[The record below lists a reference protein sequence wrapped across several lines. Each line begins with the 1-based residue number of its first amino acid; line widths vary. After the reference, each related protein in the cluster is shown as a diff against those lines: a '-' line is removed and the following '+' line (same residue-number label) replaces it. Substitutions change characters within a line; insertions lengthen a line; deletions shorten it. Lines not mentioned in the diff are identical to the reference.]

1 MGTIRSNADVVG
13 ANPAFRA
20 ADTLAGV
27 SELVEDVVESSEV
40 SDSPDRAV
48 LACGRLETADDD
60 GAAIDGPATDPAVLV
75 GRTYTSLIFQT
86 CDCSPN

>member
-1 MGTIRSNADVVG
+1 MGTIRSKADVDG

-20 ADTLAGV
+20 ADMLAGV
-27 SELVEDVVESSEV
+27 SESVEDAVESSEAA
-40 SDSPDRAV
+40 DSPDRAV
-48 LACGRLETADDD
+48 LACGRLGTDGDD
-60 GAAIDGPATDPAVLV
+60 GPDADGPAPDPPVLI

>member
-1 MGTIRSNADVVG
+1 M
-13 ANPAFRA
+13 
-20 ADTLAGV
+20 LAGV

-48 LACGRLETADDD
+48 LACGRLGTADDD

>member
-20 ADTLAGV
+20 ADMLAGV

-48 LACGRLETADDD
+48 LACGRLGTADDD